1 MITSAPGTVTASAPK
16 VVIRV
21 HSRVSPVLAA
31 LPKAF
36 ADTYGAKFP
45 KAVAKIIERSSGP
58 MSIEQA
64 VDYGLRMHKKDSKC
78 DYTQVG
84 FIPGGVRDSGRP
96 GA

>member
-1 MITSAPGTVTASAPK
+1 
-16 VVIRV
+16 
-21 HSRVSPVLAA
+21 
-31 LPKAF
+31 
-36 ADTYGAKFP
+36 
-45 KAVAKIIERSSGP
+45 